1 MFRDVYDIEDCEQA
15 KGYFSFWRNMA
26 IESNNQPFIKFANM
40 IKAYWSGVVKYFD
53 SKLTNGILEGI
64 NAKIQLL
71 KRRAR
76 GFRNIKNL
84 VLLVFVWAKF

>member
-1 MFRDVYDIEDCEQA
+1 M
-15 KGYFSFWRNMA
+15 
-26 IESNNQPFIKFANM
+26 
-40 IKAYWSGVVKYFD
+40 VKYFD